1 MNIKKSRQS
10 GFTLI
15 ELSVVMVI
23 VGLLTVGAIK
33 LYEAYL
39 QKNIV
44 VTTNDNIKAATAAL
58 QKYQQD
64 HGFYPCPADPSDN
77 IGHATN
83 CAIPATGGIKVV
95 AGTGGRNVRI
105 GVMPILDMSG
115 DNKIVNGS
123 QAVDGWKNRLTY
135 AVVESMADAATFD
148 KDNGAIT
155 VNDAESG
162 SALTT
167 KSNIIV
173 LSHGE
178 EAAGAYTTAGVLT
191 AACAAGTKDEENCND
206 DATFVAGNRSFA
218 AGAQFNDDYVE
229 YSTATNADVTDTCD
243 PGQVLRGIKADGTLI
258 CTSDLNCPAGHAFT
272 GLLADGVTPNC
283 QLVSSTCAS
292 TEALVSLTIGSPPVC
307 IRNMPGDCP
316 AGYIQNGTDNTPG
329 PDFGKPICLQ
339 LLMQCPPNYVQVG
352 MQANNQ
358 PICVPNFNTSCPG
371 GQIQIGNASDGSAV
385 CKNIDLSS
393 CPPGQYLYGMN
404 NGAPLCSGDRTTQDI
419 SCPDGTFVKTINNGV
434 GTCGS
439 FSTTAQVLTV
449 RETGYVTGAAA
460 YNALLASEFTK
471 CVNNGG
477 GSTYCYNFYLNCAL
491 DPSGYDGSAGSVEDF
506 YRKTDADNCEAWIC
520 QAKFPGRV
528 FQFTQRRAGC
538 APGELPPT
546 GATICDSR
554 PLASFSCMAAE

>member
-1 MNIKKSRQS
+1 MQNYNKTRNC

-23 VGLLTVGAIK
+23 IGLLTIAALK
-33 LYEAYL
+33 LYEAHM

-44 VTTNDNIKAATAAL
+44 VTTNDNIKSATAAL

-64 HGFYPCPADPSDN
+64 HGFYPCPADPTDTL
-77 IGHATN
+77 GHATN
-83 CAIPATGGIKVV
+83 CAMPATGGIKVV

-155 VNDAESG
+155 VNDAETG

-178 EAAGAYTTAGVLT
+178 VAAGAYTTAGVLT
-191 AACAAGTKDEENCND
+191 AACPTGTKDEENCND
-206 DATFVAGNRSFA
+206 DATFVAGKRTFA

-229 YSTATNADVTDTCD
+229 YSTATNAAITDTCD
-243 PGQVLRGIKADGTLI
+243 PGQVLRGITANGDLI

-283 QLVSSTCAS
+283 QLVSSTCNA
-292 TEALVSLTIGSPPVC
+292 TEALVSMTIGSPPVC

-316 AGYIQNGTDNTPG
+316 VGFIQNGTNNTPG
-329 PDFGKPICLQ
+329 SEFGKPICLA
-339 LLMQCPPNYVQVG
+339 LLMQCPANYVQVG

-358 PICVPNFNTSCPG
+358 PICVPNFNSSCPE
-371 GQIQIGNASDGSAV
+371 GQIQIGNDGNGSAI
-385 CKNIDLSS
+385 CKNIDLAA
-393 CPPGQYLYGMN
+393 CPAGAYMFGMS
-404 NGAPLCSGDRTTQDI
+404 NGAPMCSNDRTVN
-419 SCPDGTFVKTINNGV
+419 DGN
-434 GTCGS
+434 
-439 FSTTAQVLTV
+439 
-449 RETGYVTGAAA
+449 
-460 YNALLASEFTK
+460 
-471 CVNNGG
+471 
-477 GSTYCYNFYLNCAL
+477 
-491 DPSGYDGSAGSVEDF
+491 
-506 YRKTDADNCEAWIC
+506 
-520 QAKFPGRV
+520 
-528 FQFTQRRAGC
+528 C
-538 APGELPPT
+538 APGQVVT
-546 GATICDSR
+546 GINGGNVTCGAVPGALGACNWYMSSSTIRTGPDGNYIPNGRGEYVMPRYRYKPADWCNNAPDLIARDPETGESICILLFDKQQGWNGAYCQI
-554 PLASFSCMAAE
+554 PDNS